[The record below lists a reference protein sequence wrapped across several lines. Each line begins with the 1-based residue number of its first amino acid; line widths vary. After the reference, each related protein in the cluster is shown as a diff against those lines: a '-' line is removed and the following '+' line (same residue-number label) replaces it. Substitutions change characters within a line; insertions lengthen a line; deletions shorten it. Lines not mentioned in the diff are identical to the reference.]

1 MTKFN
6 NMIYNQVSAV
16 FILLSCTQC
25 FQCLYLYYNT
35 GKSRVCCRYEV
46 LNNAKTDTFF
56 WVMMLWS
63 LTGEYQQV
71 SATHCWQLV

>member
-1 MTKFN
+1 MACYTIAPVNSSIWSLRMTKFN

-56 WVMMLWS
+56 WVMML
-63 LTGEYQQV
+63 
-71 SATHCWQLV
+71 